1 MKTPSV
7 ANQYAAIGLNSVGRC
22 LSMMDRNPLSPTY
35 GCANREYWLAR
46 STDFPSAIAQY
57 GILPM
62 ALAYSEPFENN
73 IYYKQPKIAAWVAA
87 GMSYLSSIQHK
98 DGSFDE
104 FYPNERGWAG
114 PTGFLLHAM
123 VAGWKAVAP
132 LLDVQD
138 KERISTTML
147 RAAKFLASN
156 DEVGVLANH
165 HAMALLPIAET
176 MELFKAYHLEPLYE
190 ERKKVFLDVCYDE
203 GWCLEY
209 DGVDPGYLSAT
220 VTFLARLDQARP
232 DPVLL
237 DVAKKA
243 IDFTKYF
250 VYPDGHYGGTL
261 GSRETFHFY
270 SHGYEVLGHE
280 NPMALAQADFMLKS
294 YAAGKSVTPHL
305 QSDRY
310 FVYRI
315 PEFLFSARDAAPR
328 PEVLPA
334 LPWQENNNQQFLFP
348 EAGIWGGRRGNYYA
362 IANLARG
369 GVFKCFR
376 LNDNGEEGGI
386 PLASDCSMSGIM
398 PDGTVFTTAWCDP
411 DRNFEAHG
419 VEANVHARGLEL
431 HTQTF
436 DPLKMTVFRA
446 GMLALGWH
454 QKSAYH
460 LKGLIRKVLMLRNTT
475 VPVQLHRHMKLSPE
489 GFVVTDRI
497 TVAKGTRLQRLIL
510 GEELPVRYVPQSRY
524 FQPLELQVSGREL
537 TPSELDQL
545 KGQGE
550 ITFQRVLS

>member
-1 MKTPSV
+1 MKTPTASSR
-7 ANQYAAIGLNSVGRC
+7 YAALGIQSMGRC

-35 GCANREYWLAR
+35 GCANREFWLAR

-57 GILPM
+57 AVLPM
-62 ALAYSEPFENN
+62 ALAWAEPFEQNP
-73 IYYKQPKIAAWVAA
+73 YHRQPKLAAWIAA
-87 GMSYLSSIQHK
+87 GMTYLAGIQHH

-123 VAGWKAVAP
+123 VAGWKVVAP
-132 LLDVQD
+132 LLGARD
-138 KERISTTML
+138 KERISTCML
-147 RAAKFLASN
+147 RAAKFLAQN

-165 HAMALLPIAET
+165 HAMALLPVAET
-176 MELFKAYHLEPLYE
+176 IELFKARHLEPLYE

-203 GWCLEY
+203 GWSLEY

-220 VTFLARLDQARP
+220 VTFLTRLGQARP
-232 DPVLL
+232 DPVLA

-243 IDFTKYF
+243 VQFTKYF

-270 SHGYEVLGHE
+270 SHGYEVLGRE
-280 NPMALAQADFMLKS
+280 DPMALAQADFMLRAFS
-294 YAAGKSVTPHL
+294 EGKSVTPHL

-310 FVYRI
+310 FIYRI

-334 LPWQENNNQQFLFP
+334 LPWQEESDHQFLFP
-348 EAGIWGGRRGNYYA
+348 EAGIWGGRRGSYYA

-376 LNDNGEEGGI
+376 LADGGGV

-411 DRNFEAHG
+411 ERSFEAHG
-419 VEANVHARGLEL
+419 VEANVRARGLAL

-454 QKSAYH
+454 QRSAYH

-475 VPVQLHRHMKLSPE
+475 VPVQLHRHLKLSSE
-489 GFVVTDRI
+489 GLVVTDRI
-497 TVAKGTRLQRLIL
+497 LAPKGTRLQRLIL

-524 FQPLELQVSGREL
+524 FQPLEFEVSGREL
-537 TPSELDQL
+537 TASELDQL

-550 ITFQRVLS
+550 LVFSRVLK